1 MHFTT
6 LAIAAAGLGLAAAHG
21 GDGVAVPNIMAG
33 RRAMQDFTAARRQI
47 QRRAAHVEP
56 VQEASELEKRQSVGR
71 CGPNYNNQ
79 VCDAGYCCSSAGWCG
94 QGYLYCSAPSC
105 MIEYGPSC
113 DANIRPD
120 GPDTANI
127 ARPKIGSIPYGKA
140 IYHCENYG
148 DIALTFDDGPY
159 TYTEDL
165 LNKLKAYDAKAT
177 FYITGNNLG
186 KGKINDPATKWP
198 AIIRRMVAEGH
209 QIASHT
215 WSHQRL
221 TTVSAEKFR
230 NQMIYNEIAFADLLG
245 YFPTYMRPPYSA
257 CDATCEG
264 YLNDLGY
271 HITYF
276 NLDTE
281 GYLHDSPQLIQTSKD
296 IWDSKVEGVSPANNK
311 WLQIEHDPVY
321 QTVYNLTDYMLE
333 SLFRNGFKSVTV
345 GECLGDPKEN
355 WYRSVGN
362 APSSGG
368 SSSSSTRTSSASS
381 RAASVAS
388 STSRAAT
395 PTGSLTPSTNGRCG
409 PNFGFTTCANEPGAT
424 CCSSAGWCGNTADHC
439 GASCQPLYGNCAV
452 SSARASS
459 SAASVRPVSAASSS
473 SARPASSSSA
483 RASSSA
489 TTRASSAPLASG
501 TAPATANG
509 RCGST
514 QGGTTCAREPLG
526 ATCCSRYGW
535 CGSSTDHCGAGC
547 QAAFGTCGTAK

>member
-1 MHFTT
+1 MHYST
-6 LAIAAAGLGLAAAHG
+6 LAFAVSLGLAAAHG
-21 GDGVAVPNIMAG
+21 ADGDRQAAPQLMAG
-33 RRAMQDFTAARRQI
+33 RRAMQEFTAVRRQV

-56 VQEASELEKRQSVGR
+56 VHEASELEIRQSVGR
-71 CGPNYNNQ
+71 CGPDHDNA
-79 VCDAGYCCSSAGWCG
+79 VCDDGYCCSSAGWCG

-105 MIEYGPSC
+105 LIEFGPAC

-127 ARPKIGSIPYGKA
+127 ARPRLGSVPYGEA
-140 IYHCENYG
+140 IYHCEEYG

-159 TYTEDL
+159 IYTEDL

-186 KGKINDPATKWP
+186 KGKINDPSTNWP
-198 AIIRRMVAEGH
+198 ALIKRMIAEGH
-209 QIASHT
+209 QVASHT

-264 YLNDLGY
+264 YLDDLGY

-281 GYLHDSPQLIQTSKD
+281 GYLHDSAQLIQTSKD
-296 IWDSKVEGVSPANNK
+296 IWDTNVEGKDPVNTK

-345 GECLGDPKEN
+345 GDCLKDPKEN
-355 WYRSVGN
+355 WYRSVGD
-362 APSSGG
+362 APPPSGTTT
-368 SSSSSTRTSSASS
+368 TRATNT
-381 RAASVAS
+381 VS
-388 STSRAAT
+388 STSQAVS
-395 PTGSLTPSTNGRCG
+395 PTGSLPASTDGRCG
-409 PNFGFTTCANEPGAT
+409 PNFGTQCFSEPGAT
-424 CCSSAGWCGNTADHC
+424 CCSGAGWCGNTADHC
-439 GASCQPLYGNCAV
+439 GASCNPLYGNCAASNPGVSTSSAPV
-452 SSARASS
+452 SSASS
-459 SAASVRPVSAASSS
+459 T
-473 SARPASSSSA
+473 PASGPSST
-483 RASSSA
+483 SSVTGPLGTPPA
-489 TTRASSAPLASG
+489 TT
-501 TAPATANG
+501 NG
-509 RCGST
+509 RCGAT
-514 QGGTTCAREPLG
+514 QGYTTCIKEPLG
-526 ATCCSRYGW
+526 ATCCSQYGW
-535 CGSSTDHCGAGC
+535 CGSSADHCGTGC
-547 QAAFGTCGTAK
+547 QAAFGTCT

>member
-6 LAIAAAGLGLAAAHG
+6 AALTFAASFGLAAAHG
-21 GDGVAVPNIMAG
+21 GDSLPLPNIMAG
-33 RRAMQDFTAARRQI
+33 RQALQDFTAARRQV
-47 QRRAAHVEP
+47 QRRAAYVEP
-56 VQEASELEKRQSVGR
+56 VHEASELEKRQSVGR
-71 CGPNYNNQ
+71 CGPNFNNQ

-105 MIEYGPSC
+105 MIEFGPAC

-127 ARPKIGSIPYGKA
+127 ARPKIGSVPYGTP
-140 IYHCENYG
+140 IYHCERYG

-159 TYTEDL
+159 IYTEDL
-165 LNKLKAYDAKAT
+165 LNKLKAYNAKAT

-186 KGKINDPATKWP
+186 KGKINDPATNWP
-198 AIIRRMVAEGH
+198 ALIKRMVAEGH

-264 YLNDLGY
+264 FLNDLGY

-281 GYLHDSPQLIQTSKD
+281 GYLHDSANLIQTSKD
-296 IWDSKVEGVSPANNK
+296 IWDTKVEGKNPANNK

-321 QTVYNLTDYMLE
+321 QTVYNLTDHMLE

-345 GECLGDPKEN
+345 GDCLNDPKEN

-362 APSSGG
+362 APQPP
-368 SSSSSTRTSSASS
+368 SSSTRTSTRASS
-381 RAASVAS
+381 TAS

-395 PTGSLTPSTNGRCG
+395 PTTSVTPSKDGRCG

-452 SSARASS
+452 STPRVSTSSAR
-459 SAASVRPVSAASSS
+459 SSS
-473 SARPASSSSA
+473 SSRPASSST
-483 RASSSA
+483 RVSSA
-489 TTRASSAPLASG
+489 TTPSG
-501 TAPATANG
+501 TPPPSTNG
-509 RCGST
+509 RCGAT
-514 QGGTTCAREPLG
+514 QGGTTCIKEPG
-526 ATCCSRYGW
+526 ATCCSQYGW
-535 CGSSTDHCGAGC
+535 CGSSADHCGTGC
-547 QAAFGTCGTAK
+547 QAPFGTCGTSTKKGKRTK

>member
-6 LAIAAAGLGLAAAHG
+6 TTLAFAASFGLAAAHG
-21 GDGVAVPNIMAG
+21 GDSLPLPNIMAG
-33 RRAMQDFTAARRQI
+33 RQALQDFTSARRQI

-56 VQEASELEKRQSVGR
+56 VHEASELEKRQSVGR
-71 CGPNYNNQ
+71 CGPNFNNQ
-79 VCDAGYCCSSAGWCG
+79 VCDPGYCCSSAGWCG

-105 MIEYGPSC
+105 MIEYGPAC

-127 ARPKIGSIPYGKA
+127 ARPKIGSVPYGTP
-140 IYHCENYG
+140 IYHCERYG

-159 TYTEDL
+159 IYTEDL
-165 LNKLKAYDAKAT
+165 LNKLKAYNAKAT

-186 KGKINDPATKWP
+186 KGKINDPTTNWP
-198 AIIRRMVAEGH
+198 ALIKRMVAEGH

-264 YLNDLGY
+264 FLNDLGY

-281 GYLHDSPQLIQTSKD
+281 GYLHDSANLIQTSKD
-296 IWDSKVEGVSPANNK
+296 IWDTKVEGKNPANNK

-321 QTVYNLTDYMLE
+321 QTVYNLTDHMLE

-345 GECLGDPKEN
+345 GDCLNDPKEN

-362 APSSGG
+362 APQPPSG
-368 SSSSSTRTSSASS
+368 STRTSTRPSS
-381 RAASVAS
+381 TAS

-395 PTGSLTPSTNGRCG
+395 PTTSVTPSKDGRCG
-409 PNFGFTTCANEPGAT
+409 PNFGLTTCANEPGAT

-439 GASCQPLYGNCAV
+439 GASCQPLYGSCAV
-452 SSARASS
+452 STPRVSTS
-459 SAASVRPVSAASSS
+459 SVRSSS
-473 SARPASSSSA
+473 SSRPASSSTRVSSSTKA
-483 RASSSA
+483 SSA
-489 TTRASSAPLASG
+489 TTPSG
-501 TAPATANG
+501 TPPPSTNG
-509 RCGST
+509 RCGAT
-514 QGGTTCAREPLG
+514 QGGTTCIKEPG
-526 ATCCSRYGW
+526 ATCCSQYGW
-535 CGSSTDHCGAGC
+535 CGSSADHCGTGC
-547 QAAFGTCGTAK
+547 QAPFGTCGTSNKKGKRTK

>member
-6 LAIAAAGLGLAAAHG
+6 LAIAAGLGLAAAHG
-21 GDGVAVPNIMAG
+21 GDGVPLPNIMAG
-33 RRAMQDFTAARRQI
+33 RRALQEFTSARRQV

-56 VQEASELEKRQSVGR
+56 VHEASELEKRQSVGR
-71 CGPNYNNQ
+71 CGPNFNNQ

-105 MIEYGPSC
+105 MIEYGPAC
-113 DANIRPD
+113 DANIRPN

-127 ARPKIGSIPYGKA
+127 PRPKVGSVAYGSA
-140 IYHCENYG
+140 IYHCEKYG

-159 TYTEDL
+159 IYTEDL
-165 LNKLKAYDAKAT
+165 LNKLKAYNAKAT

-186 KGKINDPATKWP
+186 KGKINDPTTAWP
-198 AIIRRMVAEGH
+198 GLIRRMIAEGH

-281 GYLHDSPQLIQTSKD
+281 GYLQDSPELIQISKD
-296 IWDSKVEGVSPANNK
+296 IWDSKVEGKSPANNK
-311 WLQIEHDPVY
+311 WLHIEHDPVY

-345 GECLGDPKEN
+345 GDCLNDPKEN
-355 WYRSVGN
+355 WYRQVGN
-362 APSSGG
+362 VPPSSS
-368 SSSSSTRTSSASS
+368 SSSSSTTS
-381 RAASVAS
+381 RATATS

-395 PTGSLTPSTNGRCG
+395 PSGTLTPSKDGRCG
-409 PNFGFTTCANEPGAT
+409 PNFGFTTCISEPGAT
-424 CCSSAGWCGNTADHC
+424 CCSAAGWCGNTADHC
-439 GASCQPLYGNCAV
+439 GASCQPLYGNCAISTPRV
-452 SSARASS
+452 STS
-459 SAASVRPVSAASSS
+459 PVP
-473 SARPASSSSA
+473 PASSSS
-483 RASSSA
+483 SSS
-489 TTRASSAPLASG
+489 TSKSTSSPTKVSSAPAS
-501 TAPATANG
+501 TASPPISTNG

-514 QGGTTCAREPLG
+514 QGGTTCIKEPG
-526 ATCCSRYGW
+526 ATCCSQYGW
-535 CGSSTDHCGAGC
+535 CGASADHCGVGC
-547 QAAFGTCGTAK
+547 QPLFGTCNSV